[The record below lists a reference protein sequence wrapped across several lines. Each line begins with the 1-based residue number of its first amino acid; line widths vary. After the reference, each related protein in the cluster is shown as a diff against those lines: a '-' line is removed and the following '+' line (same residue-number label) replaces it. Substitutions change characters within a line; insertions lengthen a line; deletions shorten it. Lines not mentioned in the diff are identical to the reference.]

1 MTIDLSSLEKAVGAL
16 DRALAALEKSPLEGF
31 DEHIQETLKA
41 GVIQNFEV
49 AYEQSWKFIQR
60 WMRENAV
67 PEEAEHPRTRKDLFR
82 AAARLGL
89 VPDPEPWFVFG
100 DARNMTSHAYDE
112 TQADYVYA
120 IAQQFLPQAREL
132 LDRLTKAND

>member
-1 MTIDLSSLEKAVGAL
+1 MAIDLTSLKKAVGAL
-16 DRALAALEKSPLEGF
+16 DRALSALEKSPLDGF
-31 DEHIQETLKA
+31 DEHIRETLKA

-49 AYEQSWKFIQR
+49 AYEQSWKYTQR

-89 VPDPEPWFVFG
+89 IADPEPWFTFG

-112 TQADYVYA
+112 SQADYVYT
-120 IAQQFLPQAREL
+120 IAQQFLPHAREL
-132 LDRLTKAND
+132 LDRLEKASD